1 MTTIDEETLSLLKTV
16 CVAGRARASYDG
28 NANARLDQ
36 LVEEGLLREVSA
48 ACAGTSSS
56 NTLRRQYQPTEQ
68 GRAMFR
74 RLNEKG
80 AA

>member
-1 MTTIDEETLSLLKTV
+1 MDDDTLNLLRTV

-28 NANARLDQ
+28 NANARLEK
-36 LVEEGLLREVSA
+36 LVEEGFLREVSA
-48 ACAGTSSS
+48 AHAGASASTGA
-56 NTLRRQYQPTEQ
+56 TRRQYQPTEQ
-68 GRAMFR
+68 GRAMLR